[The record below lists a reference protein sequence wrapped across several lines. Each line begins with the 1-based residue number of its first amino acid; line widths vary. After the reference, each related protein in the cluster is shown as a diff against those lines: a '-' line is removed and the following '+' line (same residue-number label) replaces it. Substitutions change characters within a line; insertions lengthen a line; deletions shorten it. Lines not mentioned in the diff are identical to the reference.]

1 MSSEDFREN
10 HREGID
16 TTGGAKI
23 SGYEGRLS
31 SLPNIIDPTT
41 RMEHKRSKFSK
52 KWATID
58 GSLGIFFALPHHHLV
73 AMHPGVIFPKSTSS
87 WWFQSFFREIMR
99 NFPAYA

>member
-58 GSLGIFFALPHHHLV
+58 GSLGIFFRSAPPSGHASRSYISNKH
-73 AMHPGVIFPKSTSS
+73 F
-87 WWFQSFFREIMR
+87 
-99 NFPAYA
+99 Y

>member
-10 HREGID
+10 HREGIE
-16 TTGGAKI
+16 TTGGAKII

-58 GSLGIFFALPHHHLV
+58 GSLGI
-73 AMHPGVIFPKSTSS
+73 IFCSATSPLGG
-87 WWFQSFFREIMR
+87 
-99 NFPAYA
+99 PASRSYISKKLF

>member
-58 GSLGIFFALPHHHLV
+58 GSLGIIFLLCHITTWWPCIPELYFQKALLV
-73 AMHPGVIFPKSTSS
+73 GG
-87 WWFQSFFREIMR
+87 FRAFSEK
-99 NFPAYA
+99 

>member
-10 HREGID
+10 HREGIE
-16 TTGGAKI
+16 TTGGAKN
-23 SGYEGRLS
+23 GYDGRLS

-58 GSLGIFFALPHHHLV
+58 GSLGILLGLSTWWCHHKDYILSHSL
-73 AMHPGVIFPKSTSS
+73 HELS
-87 WWFQSFFREIMR
+87 
-99 NFPAYA
+99 